1 MTSWKVSWTMKFHW
15 HLVKVKGDPNLR
27 AALTSIWVWTHIKG
41 TTSFRSKQVMANE
54 IADPVVV
61 LVEEKLRSLS
71 RTPCEFSIFIVPDQL
86 RKINEKAYEPEI
98 LAIGPY
104 HRGKDH
110 LKDMEQDKIR
120 YLRKLL
126 QRTGESKLSSY
137 VTTMRT
143 LEKRARGCY
152 KESVSLESDE
162 FVEMMLLDGCFIV
175 ELIHKCIMPE
185 LREDDDP
192 IFRLDWMLLYI
203 ARDVFL
209 LENQLP
215 FFVLWE
221 LFNMT
226 TEIPDRTNTPF
237 KMILYF
243 FNGLFQGKISTEVVE
258 FPIDQIKH
266 LVEFVHNILLSSPPA
281 RMGAYRSDWKFIGCA
296 REIQEAGIKFLKVE
310 GGSLFDIK
318 FDYGVMRI
326 PVLSIGDSTESVF
339 RNLIAYEQ
347 FTPTDAGSPNLVID
361 YIVFMDC
368 LINTPEDAEL
378 LRRHGIIDNWL
389 GDDEVIA
396 KLINSLG
403 DAVVI
408 GEYFYYSEVFNEVNL
423 HCSRRCNKW
432 KAKLRH
438 DYFNTPWAFISIHL
452 PANSVYSSFLF
463 LIMPKTDPLNPE
475 YCFQFMFTAFFL
487 CFHIDITVN
496 CTGNHNMLLHCI
508 ARYNTQMIP
517 NFIYSHTSH
526 QKPTKT
532 IGREHNN
539 NHLNQC
545 KFNSIKSK
553 YVTTVSINAIC
564 NIRSVR

>member
-110 LKDMEQDKIR
+110 LKAMEQDKIR

-152 KESVSLESDE
+152 KESVSLESDQ

-175 ELIHKCIMPE
+175 ELIHKFKMAE

-192 IFRLDWMLLYI
+192 IFRG
-203 ARDVFL
+203 
-209 LENQLP
+209 E
-215 FFVLWE
+215 
-221 LFNMT
+221 
-226 TEIPDRTNTPF
+226 
-237 KMILYF
+237 
-243 FNGLFQGKISTEVVE
+243 ISTEVVE

-266 LVEFVHNILLSSPPA
+266 LVEFVHNILLSSSPA
-281 RMGAYRSDWKFIGCA
+281 RMEAYRTKKDRSDWKFICCA

-318 FDYGVMRI
+318 FDYGVLKI
-326 PVLSIGDSTESVF
+326 PVLSIQDHTESVF

-389 GDDEVIA
+389 GDD
-396 KLINSLG
+396 
-403 DAVVI
+403 
-408 GEYFYYSEVFNEVNL
+408 
-423 HCSRRCNKW
+423 
-432 KAKLRH
+432 
-438 DYFNTPWAFISIHL
+438 
-452 PANSVYSSFLF
+452 
-463 LIMPKTDPLNPE
+463 
-475 YCFQFMFTAFFL
+475 
-487 CFHIDITVN
+487 
-496 CTGNHNMLLHCI
+496 
-508 ARYNTQMIP
+508 
-517 NFIYSHTSH
+517 
-526 QKPTKT
+526 
-532 IGREHNN
+532 
-539 NHLNQC
+539 
-545 KFNSIKSK
+545 
-553 YVTTVSINAIC
+553 
-564 NIRSVR
+564 